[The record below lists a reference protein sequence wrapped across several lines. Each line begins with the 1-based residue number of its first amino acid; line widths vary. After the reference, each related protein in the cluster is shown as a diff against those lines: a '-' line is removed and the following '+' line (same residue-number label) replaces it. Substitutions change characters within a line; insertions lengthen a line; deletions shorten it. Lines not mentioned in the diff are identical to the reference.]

1 MNQYDPKK
9 AVHSKVI
16 AKHPSCANAIAFSYP
31 KQSEQLMTSRH
42 LAFLGDPVFL
52 PLAGFSFLIG
62 VTIEVSL
69 SDELYSALFF
79 LLATSVTGVF
89 FVLEES
95 LVAGVLCVFGVPD
108 GLLGV
113 FPTFS
118 PVDLRF
124 EALGTE
130 NTKT

>member
-1 MNQYDPKK
+1 M
-9 AVHSKVI
+9 
-16 AKHPSCANAIAFSYP
+16 
-31 KQSEQLMTSRH
+31 QSEQLMNNRH
-42 LAFLGDPVFL
+42 LAFLGDAVFL
-52 PLAGFSFLIG
+52 PDAFSFLIG
-62 VTIEVSL
+62 VTTDVSL
-69 SDELYSALFF
+69 SDELYSPLFF
-79 LLATSVTGVF
+79 LLANSITGVC

-108 GLLGV
+108 GFLGV

-118 PVDLRF
+118 PADLRF

>member
-1 MNQYDPKK
+1 MKQNDPKK
-9 AVHSKVI
+9 AVHPKVI
-16 AKHPSCANAIAFSYP
+16 AKHPSCAEAIAFSYP
-31 KQSEQLMTSRH
+31 MQSEQLMNNRH
-42 LAFLGDPVFL
+42 LAFLGDAVFL
-52 PLAGFSFLIG
+52 TDGFSFLTG